1 MFNILSSGFQIQGC
15 MRVILLLVSVF
26 AVISCGNKEQAS
38 AEDVAKM
45 LTGEWR
51 IEDFEWSSKSELSP
65 AEMEAFQQAAQL
77 QKRRFREYSN
87 FEFNADKSYRMDF
100 TGRGGDFGT
109 WSITKDIKLA
119 NLSGRYQ
126 LPDTVLIDYYSP
138 DTFRLTIT
146 DTLQEAKVMI
156 VRRK

>member
-1 MFNILSSGFQIQGC
+1 MFNKLPSGYQNQDC
-15 MRVILLLVSVF
+15 MHMILLLLMVF
-26 AVISCGNKEQAS
+26 GIISCGNSEQPS
-38 AEDVAKM
+38 ADEVAKM

-51 IEDFEWSSKSELSP
+51 IEDFEWSSKSQLSP

-87 FEFNADKSYRMDF
+87 FEFNADKTYRMDF

-119 NLSGRYQ
+119 NLSERYQ
-126 LPDTVLIDYYSP
+126 IPDTVLIDYYSP
-138 DTFRLTIT
+138 DTFKLTII

>member
-1 MFNILSSGFQIQGC
+1 MRTILCLIT
-15 MRVILLLVSVF
+15 VF
-26 AVISCGNKEQAS
+26 SLISCGSNKEHS
-38 AEDVAKM
+38 ADDVAKM

-51 IEDFEWSSKSELSP
+51 IEDFEWRSKSELSP
-65 AEMEAFQQAAQL
+65 KELEAFQQAAHL

-87 FEFNADKSYRMDF
+87 FEFNADKTYRMDF

-119 NLSGRYQ
+119 NLSERYQ

-138 DTFRLTIT
+138 DTFKLTIV

>member
-1 MFNILSSGFQIQGC
+1 MRLILFLFTVGA
-15 MRVILLLVSVF
+15 M
-26 AVISCGNKEQAS
+26 ISCATEKQHS
-38 AEDVAKM
+38 ADDVAKM

-51 IEDFEWSSKSELSP
+51 IEDFEWSSKSDLSP
-65 AEMEAFQQAAQL
+65 AEREAFQQAAQL

-87 FEFNADKSYRMDF
+87 FEFNADKTYRMDF

-119 NLSGRYQ
+119 NLSERYQ
-126 LPDTVLIDYYSP
+126 IPDTVLIDYFSP
-138 DTFRLTIT
+138 DTFKLTII